1 MLGHKY
7 GGLIQCSSASGFLLK
22 PFSIASQPSLD
33 RLLVLPN
40 MSASGNEQSQ
50 IQEAVEEAEK
60 ANENDSQA
68 LFDVYVYDDRS
79 GQAKMEKFVTLGS
92 FKNVQGTKLSQ
103 IRAMLNNENALSFR
117 LQGAPFCNKI
127 GAVANENLPFAEYI
141 KSLDRGGTKSEE
153 KTEQQGYS
161 LIVPTGDAPVTEPH
175 AYAVYF
181 KPRALSAGM
190 DDATKEFLKEKLDL
204 ELRKAELKTG
214 DKPDIL
220 TSSYNHS
227 SFMAGISKTEVVHPA
242 DMTQGQWNI
251 VMETNS
257 LLHASY
263 VRLPSHG
270 SIGKVERSMYPAFKL
285 RPRQFYDFN
294 ASLDHKDIAAPM
306 RNLIIPRYRVEDDSY
321 VEVSE
326 KKTSVARAIASSSL
340 SEIAAEAAVGG
351 GCFGYS
357 AGVNA
362 GFKNEEAAS
371 TSEAKTENTK
381 QMTITYNFP
390 RVVVQLDEE
399 SLQLSDECAE
409 ALKHVKDKASLQ
421 AFKDKYGTFFATRIE
436 LGGRLHATEDSTA
449 LAKGEVAEKSK
460 AMKIAAGLSFSS
472 PYVQASVSASSASSN
487 ASRDE
492 TNKSSLNLGMTWE
505 AKGGDTLLCNNP
517 SAWCATVASF
527 YNWRVVKQENLL
539 SMEDMISRIPECAS
553 AKSVFDSIKESK
565 TVAAESSIPVCFRH
579 QQKDRYFRIEDKP
592 SKIIKDLIRNTA
604 KMTPTPTV
612 TKWLEENSKECRSV
626 WLTFG
631 AMGHQVF
638 NVQGVNGTTNSK
650 GRLLNGGSYTI
661 CGQTDNTYLQGTS
674 WMPEYGRSF
683 LHDGVKETAWTFNMK
698 SVSSLRKPGTNLEP
712 GDGFHIEIC
721 DHEGQ
726 SLGLMSSYQVGAGLT
741 YLLGVSENDPVT
753 FTLEYPEK

>member
-22 PFSIASQPSLD
+22 TFSIASQPSLN

-40 MSASGNEQSQ
+40 MSASGNEQSE
-50 IQEAVEEAEK
+50 IQEDVEEAEK

-190 DDATKEFLKEKLDL
+190 DDATKEFMKEKLDL

-227 SFMAGISKTEVVHPA
+227 SFMAGISKTDVVHPA

-270 SIGKVERSMYPAFKL
+270 IVKKVERSMYPAFKL

-326 KKTSVARAIASSSL
+326 NQTSVARAIASSSL
-340 SEIAAEAAVGG
+340 SEIAAEAAV
-351 GCFGYS
+351 

-371 TSEAKTENTK
+371 KSNAKTKNTK

-390 RVVVQLDEE
+390 RVVLQLDEE

-449 LAKGEVAEKSK
+449 LAEEKVAEKSK

-487 ASRDE
+487 ASKDE
-492 TNKSSLNLGMTWE
+492 KNNSSLNLGMTWE

-539 SMEDMISRIPECAS
+539 SIEDMISRIPECAS
-553 AKSVFDSIKESK
+553 AKSVLDSILNDK
-565 TVAAESSIPVCFRH
+565 TVPTENSIPVRFKRKAIGH
-579 QQKDRYFRIEDKP
+579 SSMTLEDQP
-592 SKIIKDLIRNTA
+592 SEWIKKQIWRTAPGSHSPQNEKLIS
-604 KMTPTPTV
+604 TPTV
-612 TKWLEENSKECRSV
+612 DRWREENSKKWRTVYLLADSKP
-626 WLTFG
+626 
-631 AMGHQVF
+631 ASHRVF
-638 NVQGVNGTTNSK
+638 NMHGPNSN
-650 GRLLNGGSYTI
+650 GRLLNGYSYTI
-661 CGQTDNTYLQGTS
+661 CGDMDNTYLQGTS
-674 WMPEYGRSF
+674 TLPEYKKSF
-683 LHDGVKETAWTFNMK
+683 LHDGVKETAWTFKIK
-698 SVSSLRKPGTNLEP
+698 STNYLLPSGAVLNPGTEVHLQ
-712 GDGFHIEIC
+712 IY
-721 DHEGQ
+721 DHEGR
-726 SLGLMSSYQVGAGLT
+726 SLGPMSHFSSSGIGFLAI
-741 YLLGVSENDPVT
+741 SEKDPVNLI
-753 FTLEYPEK
+753 LEYP